1 MATQQSNDASSG
13 LSLAVTALFAASPPE
28 FREAVVT
35 RALRSREQAPRDAVR
50 ALDSAIRGSLR
61 IPEYR
66 NPDMAPPHVLA
77 DAVVKGMFYSERL
90 AGAALR
96 VWAES
101 HQQLQQ
107 VVADHLAVAEI
118 PALYPDLPDNG
129 FRDFWDDDSWEQQ
142 LDWIADLS
150 SDWDEND
157 LALML
162 CYVSGKTIIPPDAGD
177 EEWDDADNYREDASV
192 AEPPPPLATVAVP
205 VEPEP
210 APVAAP
216 PPPAA
221 AAIPAEPEAMPAVAP
236 PVPVVIETAAELT
249 DTDLLSRC
257 IAWLELLPAA
267 APEWEAAV
275 PAFVA
280 AINKI
285 YEDNLSHKERFA
297 GLRQTLTEI
306 AAEFAP
312 ELEFLEQD
320 SATWSA
326 ERISD
331 LASVNRMLETAAE
344 LKSLLADYREVHR
357 PAASLSEELPRRERQ
372 AVLERQLLGNLSQ
385 MAQQMAGDRG
395 GAARSESAATANP
408 AEALGT
414 PDPTD
419 QPDPDPDDPALPGDQ
434 GELIYEPVDDE
445 ALPGEGAAPTAERD
459 GTAPATRPA
468 RPRRRPV
475 NRANRDG

>member
-177 EEWDDADNYREDASV
+177 EEWDNADNYREDASV
-192 AEPPPPLATVAVP
+192 AEPPLSPAVAAVP

-210 APVAAP
+210 
-216 PPPAA
+216 PPADVA
-221 AAIPAEPEAMPAVAP
+221 VSAEPEAMPVATP
-236 PVPVVIETAAELT
+236 PGPVVIETAAGLT

-312 ELEFLEQD
+312 ELEFLEED

-344 LKSLLADYREVHR
+344 LKSLLADYRQVHR

-408 AEALGT
+408 AEAPAN
-414 PDPTD
+414 PDRMD
-419 QPDPDPDDPALPGDQ
+419 QPEPDPDDPALPGDQ
-434 GELIYEPVDDE
+434 GELIYEPVEDE
-445 ALPGEGAAPTAERD
+445 ALPGEGTAPTAERD